1 MDANDDTNKFKDM
14 EDSEIDKLTGSNT
27 EDFQTLIRRQQDMI
41 NSLLEAKISGDE
53 SEDEI
58 RIKARKFAVL
68 KLTGALNTI
77 GDLSENAEK
86 ESTRLAAARTIW
98 AIASATSP
106 HDENDPIEKLFKKL
120 ENGNTQES

>member
-1 MDANDDTNKFKDM
+1 MN
-14 EDSEIDKLTGSNT
+14 DSEIDKLTSSEA
-27 EDFQTLIRRQQDMI
+27 EDFQTLIKKQQETI
-41 NSLLEAKISGDE
+41 NALLEAKISGDE
-53 SEDEI
+53 SEDEV
-58 RIKARKFAVL
+58 RTKARKFAVL

-106 HDENDPIEKLFKKL
+106 NDASDPIENLFRRL
-120 ENGNTQES
+120 EDGNQKES